1 MPPELELA
9 WTVDYYGTT
18 LVAGGV
24 LDQPVELTNIIRAVR
39 NVYNAFAHFKKFRGS
54 ADEYK
59 VQHPENQQ
67 IMDSVNVLR
76 LKRQL
81 NANNH

>member
-1 MPPELELA
+1 MELA
-9 WTVDYYGTT
+9 WTVDYYGAT
-18 LVAGGV
+18 LVGGGV
-24 LDQPVELTNIIRAVR
+24 LDQPVELTNSTRSAR

-54 ADEYK
+54 ADDYK
-59 VQHPENQQ
+59 LQYPENQQ

-76 LKRQL
+76 LKRKL